1 MLEIK
6 AKLFI
11 NYVYKPVS
19 MIVEKIH
26 EFRLGDRQGKQLQVG
41 SGEQEKGEREA
52 ETEREEDIVTETGRQ
67 WESEEAGHRLA
78 STRDWGS
85 KKGWLKRGWI

>member
-19 MIVEKIH
+19 MIVERIH
-26 EFRLGDRQGKQLQVG
+26 EFRLGDRQGKQVQVG

-52 ETEREEDIVTETGRQ
+52 DRERGRHSNRDRETVGIR
-67 WESEEAGHRLA
+67 
-78 STRDWGS
+78 GS
-85 KKGWLKRGWI
+85 RTLTSKY